1 MNINLHTLVL
11 ETFDSNNISH
21 LKLMKDLLKEKK
33 IIHTLD
39 RKNNSDPFNIPYI
52 ILLNNKMI
60 GYMYLLQNKNDEV
73 LLEYAILQNQN
84 KKKYH
89 EILLREVTD
98 YLSNFEDIKRFNIN
112 VDLSNLKKLRTTLE
126 CGYDPDY
133 EDYENKNYPGKMI
146 LRRKNPNYIQEGEE
160 NE

>member
-126 CGYDPDY
+126 CGYDSDY